1 MKGEMDM
8 KTLKKLIDATVIG
21 FGITFIYYAI
31 AKAFQKFVCE
41 DLFGIKDLMYFP
53 DFSEEKEIRE
63 EKKKVHTKAF
73 WTYFAGTVFIGAT
86 LGFIAKAIMK
96 VLHP

>member
-1 MKGEMDM
+1 MIKMI
-8 KTLKKLIDATVIG
+8 KKWIDGTIIG
-21 FGITFIYYAI
+21 LGITFIYYAI
-31 AKAFQKFVCE
+31 AKSFQKFVCE
-41 DLFGIKDLMYFP
+41 DLFGIEDLMYLP
-53 DFSEEKEIRE
+53 NFSEEEEVR
-63 EKKKVHTKAF
+63 EKKKNTHTKAF

>member
-1 MKGEMDM
+1 MI
-8 KTLKKLIDATVIG
+8 KKWIDASVIG
-21 FGITFIYYAI
+21 FGITFIYYSV

-41 DLFGIKDLMYFP
+41 DLFGIDDLMYLP
-53 DFSEEKEIRE
+53 DYNEEKEVRD
-63 EKKKVHTKAF
+63 KKKKTHTKAF
-73 WTYFAGTVFIGAT
+73 WTYFGGTVFIGAT

>member
-1 MKGEMDM
+1 MDM
-8 KTLKKLIDATVIG
+8 NMIKKYIDGTIIG

-31 AKAFQKFVCE
+31 AKSYQKFVCE
-41 DLFGIKDLMYFP
+41 DLFGIDDLMYLP
-53 DFSEEKEIRE
+53 DYEEEKEVRE
-63 EKKKVHTKAF
+63 QKKKTHTKAF